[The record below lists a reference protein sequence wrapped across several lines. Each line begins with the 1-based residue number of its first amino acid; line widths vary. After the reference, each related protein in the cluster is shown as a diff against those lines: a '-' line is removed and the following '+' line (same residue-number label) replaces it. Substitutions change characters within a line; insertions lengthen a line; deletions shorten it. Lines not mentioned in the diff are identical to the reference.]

1 MGRPA
6 KPTAVLELVGAYK
19 KNPQRKR
26 KNEPKP
32 AQGIGK
38 FTEGPTDLSSI
49 WDEVVAQ
56 TVPGVMTMSDR
67 LALEMVCRLMA
78 EIRSKP
84 DEISVGKVTALCNLL
99 GRFGLTPADRAKVA
113 VPEEEKE
120 DEWDGF

>member
-26 KNEPKP
+26 KSEPKP

-38 FTEGPTDLSSI
+38 FIEGPVDLSSI

-99 GRFGLTPADRAKVA
+99 GRFGLTPADRAKVT

>member
-26 KNEPKP
+26 KHEPKP

-38 FTEGPTDLSSI
+38 FIEGPTDLSSI

-67 LALEMVCRLMA
+67 IALEMVCRLMA
-78 EIRSKP
+78 EIRIKP

-99 GRFGLTPADRAKVA
+99 GRFGLTPADRAKVS